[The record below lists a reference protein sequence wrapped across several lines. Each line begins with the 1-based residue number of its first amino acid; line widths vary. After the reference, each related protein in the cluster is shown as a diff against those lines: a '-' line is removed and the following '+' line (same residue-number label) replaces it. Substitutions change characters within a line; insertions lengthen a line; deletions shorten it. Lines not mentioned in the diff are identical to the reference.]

1 MWSLGRAGKNA
12 QGAGTRHLP
21 PIITASITTGLGKKH
36 ASESAWGRQKGPKPR
51 GRGQMVMPTHMA
63 ESSSQAVEK
72 YGFLEKEPV
81 GLAPACRLSVP
92 ASGSCTA
99 GSQEPVSLS
108 QSCNVS
114 DGRAYPRGEQGNWLV
129 ADQSQPSPVAGAMR
143 EYMDLCT
150 QVTPKTRG
158 FGCG

>member
-1 MWSLGRAGKNA
+1 
-12 QGAGTRHLP
+12 
-21 PIITASITTGLGKKH
+21 
-36 ASESAWGRQKGPKPR
+36 
-51 GRGQMVMPTHMA
+51 MPTHMA